1 MNRKGLQLAQRLAI
15 VQAVSIEVAQLLVD
29 AGYGTP
35 RKIKAARRGELLQ
48 IKGIGPAMADK
59 LKNRER

>member
-1 MNRKGLQLAQRLAI
+1 MAGIHIAKRLAH
-15 VQAVSIEVAQLLVD
+15 VQGISQDVAQLLVD

-35 RKIKAARRGELLQ
+35 RKIKAANGRELLK
-48 IKGIGPAMADK
+48 IKGIGAAMVVK

>member
-1 MNRKGLQLAQRLAI
+1 MAGIHIAKRLAH
-15 VQAVSIEVAQLLVD
+15 VQGISQEVAQILVD

>member
-1 MNRKGLQLAQRLAI
+1 MNRKGPQLAQRLAH

-29 AGYGTP
+29 AGYETP
-35 RKIKAARRGELLQ
+35 RKIKAARRTELLRIQ
-48 IKGIGPAMADK
+48 GIGPAMADK